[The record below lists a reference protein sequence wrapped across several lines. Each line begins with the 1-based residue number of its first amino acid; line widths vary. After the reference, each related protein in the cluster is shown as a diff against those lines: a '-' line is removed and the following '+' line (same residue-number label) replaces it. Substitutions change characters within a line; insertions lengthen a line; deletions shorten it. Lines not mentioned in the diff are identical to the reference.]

1 MSDFPFG
8 DFALGRLQAPVSSRA
23 MQPSC
28 RSCMDTTHKLP
39 CTKSAS
45 PVAVPSPRARHRES
59 RRRTVF
65 GRSKYALCH
74 EEESLRHVELPSLGV
89 WKKGG
94 NKICKDAGILESRR
108 VKIGFEC
115 WVFRRFSKSVNAR
128 TASAPAGPDSP
139 GFLHFDHQL
148 QVGQGSQVRC
158 RLDQPIS
165 CRTDIISMALAAV
178 ACTSSNTR
186 SLDSNN
192 TPAPSAN
199 ELNS

>member
-1 MSDFPFG
+1 
-8 DFALGRLQAPVSSRA
+8 

-89 WKKGG
+89 WKKRGEQDLQRHTRG
-94 NKICKDAGILESRR
+94 PAGILESRR
-108 VKIGFEC
+108 VEIGFEC
-115 WVFRRFSKSVNAR
+115 WVFRRFSKSVSAR

-139 GFLHFDHQL
+139 GSLHQL

-165 CRTDIISMALAAV
+165 CRTDILSMALAAV